1 MAVRKVEIER
11 LSVTKELVDAVS
23 PSLGSARLRKQTIG
37 GIMSKMHVVQVPRPN
52 GPLEIVEREI
62 PEPAAGSVRI
72 KVEACGI
79 CHSDSMTKEGLWPG
93 IQYPRVP
100 GHEIAGII
108 DAVGAAVAGWKEGQR
123 VGVGWHGGHCGYCD
137 SCRRGDFVTC
147 QVAFQVPGIA
157 YDGGY
162 ADYVIAPAGA
172 LAAIPEELSA
182 VDAGP
187 LMCAGVTTF
196 NSLRNSGA
204 RPGDLVAILGIGG
217 LGHLGVQFAAKM
229 GFRTVAIARGMDK
242 EPLARKLGA
251 WSYIDSKTQDPA
263 AELLKLGGAKVVL
276 ATVTSGDAMSATL
289 GGLGINGKLVILG
302 AAAEPL
308 QVPGI
313 PLLLGRRSILGWPS
327 GNSIDS
333 QDTLA
338 FSKLTG
344 VRAMTEVFPLERAAE
359 AYEHMMSG
367 KARFRAVLTTGH

>member
-1 MAVRKVEIER
+1 MRSPELLMLSAQPLPDGRKD
-11 LSVTKELVDAVS
+11 S
-23 PSLGSARLRKQTIG
+23 GSASVGT
-37 GIMSKMHVVQVPRPN
+37 
-52 GPLEIVEREI
+52 
-62 PEPAAGSVRI
+62 AATAATAI
-72 KVEACGI
+72 LA
-79 CHSDSMTKEGLWPG
+79 
-93 IQYPRVP
+93 
-100 GHEIAGII
+100 
-108 DAVGAAVAGWKEGQR
+108 GAAILLPVKSR
-123 VGVGWHGGHCGYCD
+123 FKC
-137 SCRRGDFVTC
+137 
-147 QVAFQVPGIA
+147 
-157 YDGGY
+157 
-162 ADYVIAPAGA
+162 
-172 LAAIPEELSA
+172 
-182 VDAGP
+182 
-187 LMCAGVTTF
+187 
-196 NSLRNSGA
+196 NSGA

-327 GNSIDS
+327 GSSIDS

-344 VRAMTEVFPLERAAE
+344 VRAMTEIFPLERAAE

-367 KARFRAVLTTGH
+367 RARFRAVLTMGH

>member
-1 MAVRKVEIER
+1 
-11 LSVTKELVDAVS
+11 
-23 PSLGSARLRKQTIG
+23 
-37 GIMSKMHVVQVPRPN
+37 MSKMRVVQVTRPN
-52 GPLEIVEREI
+52 GPFEIVEREI
-62 PEPAAGSVRI
+62 PEPGAGSVRLR
-72 KVEACGI
+72 VEACGI
-79 CHSDSMTKEGLWPG
+79 CHSDAMTKEGAWPG

-100 GHEIAGII
+100 GHEIAGIV
-108 DAVGAAVAGWKEGQR
+108 DAVGQGVAGWTLGQR

-147 QVAFQVPGIA
+147 QIALQVPGIA

-162 ADYVIAPAGA
+162 AEYMIAPSSA
-172 LAAIPEELSA
+172 LAAIPEGLSA

-196 NSLRNSGA
+196 NALRNSGA
-204 RPGDLVAILGIGG
+204 RPGDVVAVLGVGG
-217 LGHLGVQFAAKM
+217 LGHLGIQFAAKM
-229 GFRTVAIARGMDK
+229 GFKTVAIARGMDK

-251 WSYIDSKTQDPA
+251 WSYIDSKAQDPA

-289 GGLGINGKLVILG
+289 GGLGINGKLIILG

-308 QVPGI
+308 QVAGI

-327 GNSIDS
+327 GSSIDS

-344 VRAMTEVFPLERAAE
+344 VRAMNEIFPLERAAE

-367 KARFRAVLTTGH
+367 KARFRAVLTIGR